1 MKKNY
6 FFLILALFVT
16 ASMFSACGQAQGQ
29 RQGQVEQEKRFTIQ
43 LWSVNRAVGADF
55 AGTIAALAEMGYTGV
70 EMFGY
75 RDGQWFGMA
84 PAEVRRIVE
93 DAGMEMV
100 SSHVNRALAPNP
112 EDTDWDAIWA
122 FWDMAFDAHI
132 EAGIKY
138 LVDPAVG
145 GERLQTLEHVLA
157 YAEYFNEIGRRAN
170 ARGLRFGYH
179 NHAWELEIM
188 HDGQSVWDI
197 LIENTC
203 PELVFFQLDLYWVVR
218 ARNNQY
224 ILDLFDRFP
233 GRFHSLH
240 VKDTGALGA
249 PDIGIMDFPLVFN
262 NLENSGAMHMI
273 IEIERVEDQ
282 MEAARQSIEY
292 LRSVAWFRNNYLE

>member
-6 FFLILALFVT
+6 LALILTLFVGI
-16 ASMFSACGQAQGQ
+16 SLFSACAQQGQ
-29 RQGQVEQEKRFTIQ
+29 RQEEQERKFNIQ
-43 LWSVNRAVGADF
+43 LWSVNSAARADF

-70 EMFGY
+70 EMFGLRY
-75 RDGQWFGMA
+75 GQWFGLE
-84 PAEVRRIVE
+84 PAEIRRIAEEAGVE
-93 DAGMEMV
+93 LI
-100 SSHVNRALAPNP
+100 SSHVNHGLPPNP
-112 EDTDWDAIWA
+112 EDADWDAIWA
-122 FWDMAFDAHI
+122 WWDVAFDAHV

-145 GERLQTLEHVLA
+145 RDRFQTREHVLA

-179 NHAWELEIM
+179 NHDWELTIM

-218 ARNNQY
+218 ARDNAY
-224 ILDLFDRFP
+224 LVDLLNRHP
-233 GRFHSLH
+233 GRFLAFH

-249 PDIGIMDFPLVFN
+249 PGGIMDFPLIFN
-262 NLENSGAMHMI
+262 NLENSGVMYMI
-273 IEIERVEDQ
+273 VEIERVADQ
-282 MEAARQSIEY
+282 MAAARESIEY
-292 LRSVAWFRNNYLE
+292 LRGVSWWRDTYLD